1 MQSGELQDEIVE
13 AFRAAFPDP
22 GDMGLVVG
30 LADIGAS
37 FDDYR
42 TGVGTTYPQALRA
55 LIANYV
61 DPQDLLVPL
70 LKAAQKKNP
79 RNPKLRKVMDKLADL
94 EGQFGALRPDKSLGE
109 AERIVL
115 KGVSFEDVGVWIE
128 KLKAKRRAVC
138 RVEPQPQDETTKG
151 YGTGFLVA
159 EDVII
164 TNFHV
169 ARPFW
174 DDKTKAGR
182 VVLRF
187 GYETDSSGVKVSG
200 GVEYKLAS
208 TWRGPAAP
216 TPEWAD
222 RPWQV
227 LNSPE
232 DKLDFALLRLEKA
245 AGEDLVDGVKRGF
258 LTLTSWSFN
267 KDDGLLILQHP
278 SAAPLKLAIGAVESL
293 DPPNRVLY
301 KVNTEGGSSG
311 SPCLNQELETTALHH
326 FGQAANN
333 RGVTLKAIRDQLSI
347 QRDALKAQGLEG
359 LIA

>member
-1 MQSGELQDEIVE
+1 MESGKLYDEIVE
-13 AFRAAFPDP
+13 ALKAAFPDP
-22 GDMGLVVG
+22 GDMDRVVG
-30 LADIGAS
+30 SADIGVS
-37 FDDYR
+37 FGEYK
-42 TGVGTTYPQALRA
+42 VGRPTYPQALRA
-55 LIANYV
+55 LVADYA
-61 DPQDLLVPL
+61 DPQGLLVPL
-70 LKAAQKKNP
+70 LKAAQEKNP
-79 RNPKLRKVMDKLADL
+79 RNQRLRKVMDLVD
-94 EGQFGALRPDKSLGE
+94 QFGALRADKSFGE

-115 KGVSFEDVGVWIE
+115 KGVLFEDVGVWIE

-138 RVEPQPQDETTKG
+138 RVEPQPQNETTMG

-169 ARPFW
+169 AGPFW

-187 GYETDSSGVKVSG
+187 GYETDSSGVEVSG

-208 TWRGPAAP
+208 TWRGPGAP
-216 TPEWAD
+216 TPGAD

-227 LNSPE
+227 LSSPE

-245 AGEDLVDGVKRGF
+245 AGEELVDGVKRGF
-258 LTLTSWSFN
+258 LTLTSWRFHT
-267 KDDGLLILQHP
+267 DDGLLILQHP
-278 SAAPLKLAIGAVESL
+278 YAAPLKLAIGAVESL

-301 KVNTEGGSSG
+301 KVNTEEGSSG
-311 SPCLNQELETTALHH
+311 SPCLNQKLETAALHH
-326 FGQAANN
+326 FGQATNN
-333 RGVTLKAIRDQLSI
+333 RGVTLEAIRAQLST
-347 QRDALKAQGLEG
+347 QRDALIAQGLEE